1 MLRLARRC
9 LLPQDVPLSWWY
21 WPLVPCWAKGRNS
34 FLSFCSVMFSFPE
47 IYFQLGCRLLL
58 LCRSSKPLLSP
69 LHPHTQFAFHLLIR
83 EVHAL
88 PPPVCTALYA
98 SNIGS
103 LPMEKEMGLVWMGRH
118 SRQVWLQFKV
128 KALTPTSHKPIYC
141 FWQWEPRRIS
151 YCWVWLR
158 EPAAFRTAWDEG
170 VHTKD
175 FWWISVHSWKA

>member
-1 MLRLARRC
+1 MSESIKNITSSFTVVFLTFERFICVEASKKIFGSSGCTTLMMILAFSS
-9 LLPQDVPLSWWY
+9 LLSKRMQ
-21 WPLVPCWAKGRNS
+21 

-58 LCRSSKPLLSP
+58 LCRSSKPP
-69 LHPHTQFAFHLLIR
+69 PKPTPPTYTQFAFHLLIK

-88 PPPVCTALYA
+88 PPPVCTAFYA

-118 SRQVWLQFKV
+118 SRQVWLRFKV
-128 KALTPTSHKPIYC
+128 KALTPTSDKPIYC

-151 YCWVWLR
+151 YCWV
-158 EPAAFRTAWDEG
+158 
-170 VHTKD
+170 
-175 FWWISVHSWKA
+175 